1 MEMDSVG
8 NLSAQVLHEKS
19 PSMVG
24 VMSSLVR
31 ESEHS
36 M

>member
-1 MEMDSVG
+1 MEMDFVG
-8 NLSAQVLHEKS
+8 NLPAQVPHEKS
-19 PSMVG
+19 PPMVG

-31 ESEHS
+31 ESKHS